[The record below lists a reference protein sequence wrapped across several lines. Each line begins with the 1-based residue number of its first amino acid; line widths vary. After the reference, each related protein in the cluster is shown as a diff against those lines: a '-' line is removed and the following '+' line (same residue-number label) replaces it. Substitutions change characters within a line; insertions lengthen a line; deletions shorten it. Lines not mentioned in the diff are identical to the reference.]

1 MTKDEK
7 GGITI
12 MKKKLLLTIILVA
25 ALALV
30 ITACGGGEQKVEEQ
44 EQTTWE
50 KVQAEGVLVAGLD
63 DNYPPMGYR
72 NDNNE
77 LVGFDIEMGKEL
89 EERLGVTI
97 EWQPTAW
104 DGVIASLKAKKFDVI
119 ISGMTITE
127 EREKE
132 VNFAGPYIYAA
143 QALAVKAD
151 NEEIT
156 AAADLAGKVVGTQN
170 GSTGLKVA
178 EELNEEIGFAEIKGY
193 SDYALAFQDL
203 KIGRLDAIISD
214 NYVIAGY
221 IENMP
226 GEFKFTGELFSEETN
241 GIAVR
246 KEDTE
251 LHEAINTALEDM
263 IVDGTMGEL
272 AEEWLGGDVTL
283 QLKEQILAE
292 RNK

>member
-1 MTKDEK
+1 
-7 GGITI
+7 
-12 MKKKLLLTIILVA
+12 MKKKLLLTIILVT
-25 ALALV
+25 ALALTL
-30 ITACGGGEQKVEEQ
+30 TACGGEKKAA

-50 KVQAEGVLVAGLD
+50 RVQAEGKLVAGLD

-72 NDNNE
+72 NENNE
-77 LVGFDIEMGKEL
+77 LVGFDIEMGAEL
-89 EERLGVTI
+89 GKRLGIEI

-104 DGVIASLKAKKFDVI
+104 DGVVASLKAKKFDVI

-127 EREKE
+127 ERLQE
-132 VNFAGPYIYAA
+132 VDFAGPYIYAA

-151 NEEIT
+151 NEDVK

-178 EELNEEIGFAEIKGY
+178 EELNTEIGFSEIKGY

-246 KEDTE
+246 KEDKD
-251 LHEAINTALEDM
+251 LYEAINGALEEM
-263 IVDGTMGEL
+263 IVDGTMGQL
-272 AEEWLGGDVTL
+272 AEKWLGGDVTL